1 MYFYDFSV
9 LPKVVQSDFFKLH
22 CLLFFFKPYLEN
34 RKCSYIPQG
43 VSITNIVDFSLSCAV
58 NSILKINS
66 HQEKASH
73 FSRISGQAGIQ
84 FVFWDSENKFRHLLL
99 SAGKQSAF
107 SCDDVCLIY
116 PFAFAYCPNTF
127 LYGTEYIYHYI
138 YMYLLSCLLW
148 AESTSPANS

>member
-66 HQEKASH
+66 HREKASH
-73 FSRISGQAGIQ
+73 FSRISGQAGTQ
-84 FVFWDSENKFRHLLL
+84 FVFGDSENKFRHLLL
-99 SAGKQSAF
+99 NAGKQSAF

-127 LYGTEYIYHYI
+127 LCESEYIYIPLYI
-138 YMYLLSCLLW
+138 YVSAVLFVVGRVY
-148 AESTSPANS
+148 